1 MGRQFRQLCSD
12 LFECKTD
19 SLCENDESDPTQ
31 NRPWVASLAAP
42 SALGGD
48 QSAFLVETKRRSCD
62 PTPPRHF
69 TDEKQVTHAEESI
82 TVRA

>member
-19 SLCENDESDPTQ
+19 SLCENDESNPTQ
-31 NRPWVASLAAP
+31 NRPWVASLATASP
-42 SALGGD
+42 LGGD

-69 TDEKQVTHAEESI
+69 TDEKQVTHTEKAI
-82 TVRA
+82 IIRA